1 MFAELFGD
9 DFDAIVPIYPARSV
23 DALIHKWD
31 SALARLE
38 RAQAALREASTA
50 AKARAEGG
58 GRSVVSWASG
68 GRVGEPAAEVARL
81 KGRIVA
87 LSAKAAE
94 LQVCGLWGGVG
105 GVVVGFV
112 FCVRVWGGW
121 LGGGWAARPV
131 LNPQNALGRSF

>member
-31 SALARLE
+31 AALARLE
-38 RAQAALREASTA
+38 RAQAALRDASKA

-58 GRSVVSWASG
+58 GRSLVAWATG
-68 GRVGEPAAEVARL
+68 GRAGEPAAEVARL

-94 LQVCGLWGGVG
+94 LQVCVGWLVG
-105 GVVVGFV
+105 GRGCVGLLGWV
-112 FCVRVWGGW
+112 GGPR
-121 LGGGWAARPV
+121 GA
-131 LNPQNALGRSF
+131 F

>member
-38 RAQAALREASTA
+38 RAQAALREASAA

-68 GRVGEPAAEVARL
+68 GRAGEPAAEVARL

-94 LQVCGLWGGVG
+94 LQVGVVG
-105 GVVVGFV
+105 GGFV
-112 FCVRVWGGW
+112 FCVRVWDGL
-121 LGGGWAARPV
+121 LGGGWAALHV
-131 LNPQNALGRSF
+131 LNPARR

>member
-31 SALARLE
+31 AALARLE
-38 RAQAALREASTA
+38 RAQAALRVASVQ

-58 GRSVVSWASG
+58 RRSWVAWASG
-68 GRVGEPAAEVARL
+68 GRAGEPAAEVARL

-94 LQVCGLWGGVG
+94 LQARGFWVG
-105 GVVVGFV
+105 GVVVGGWG
-112 FCVRVWGGW
+112 CVLCSGLGCWGVVE
-121 LGGGWAARPV
+121 LRV
-131 LNPQNALGRSF
+131 LNPQN

>member
-31 SALARLE
+31 AALARLE
-38 RAQAALREASTA
+38 RAQAALRDASKA

-58 GRSVVSWASG
+58 GWGLVAWATR

-81 KGRIVA
+81 KARIVA
-87 LSAKAAE
+87 LSARAAE
-94 LQVCGLWGGVG
+94 LQVCLCWG
-105 GVVVGFV
+105 GVVVGGFLSL
-112 FCVRVWGGW
+112 CWGCW
-121 LGGGWAARPV
+121 WAGGPRGT
-131 LNPQNALGRSF
+131 F